1 MRACVGVCLCVMMGV
16 VRGKGEPE
24 VTMSARRWPWQMR
37 VLGAITTILRGDS
50 NVGRSCWII
59 PRRCVA
65 WQDLHQEPR
74 TIAAE
79 RAGADSTQV
88 AAESY
93 MFTCYHRE
101 RVNSRASRHNVLRH
115 AYDS

>member
-24 VTMSARRWPWQMR
+24 VTMSARRWLWQMR

-59 PRRCVA
+59 PCGCVA
-65 WQDLHQEPR
+65 WQDQHQEPR

-79 RAGADSTQV
+79 RAGADYAGGV
-88 AAESY
+88 AASY
-93 MFTCYHRE
+93 MLSLCYHRE
-101 RVNSRASRHNVLRH
+101 KGSTAAPRAIM
-115 AYDS
+115 